1 MSDPIA
7 KGHAAIAMMLEAG
20 GPGSGPQGGSGGSSS
35 ATKSAGKAA
44 TKAASTHS
52 VKLPPNP
59 SKMTITHASKAMEQ
73 MGMKLGPGKPS
84 IVGGKFV
91 TNYSVSMPDGST
103 KTMSTDEMKSLIYS
117 GASK

>member
-1 MSDPIA
+1 MNGPLGNA
-7 KGHAAIAMMLEAG
+7 WLRVAERLEAG
-20 GPGSGPQGGSGGSSS
+20 GPGSGPQGGSGGSD
-35 ATKSAGKAA
+35 AARSAGKAA
-44 TKAASTHS
+44 TKSASSTHS

-73 MGMKLGPGKPS
+73 MGMKLGGGKPT

-103 KTMSTDEMKSLIYS
+103 KTMSTDEMKSIIYS